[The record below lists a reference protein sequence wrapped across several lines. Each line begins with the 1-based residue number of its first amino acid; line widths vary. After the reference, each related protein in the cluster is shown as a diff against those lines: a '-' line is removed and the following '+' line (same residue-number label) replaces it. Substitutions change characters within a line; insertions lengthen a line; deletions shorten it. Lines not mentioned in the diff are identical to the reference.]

1 VPFLDL
7 PVTTAPMMKSASH
20 AGQPQANAPA
30 MLASLRATT
39 SSAQAAMLHSTFQ
52 LQ

>member
-39 SSAQAAMLHSTFQ
+39 SFAQAAMLHCTFL